1 MTKRQ
6 NKVYYISMV
15 FCGILEV
22 LALIGAY
29 AANYYTKTRM
39 GMLRH
44 VVYLNNKWEKALP
57 ITSIKWIAICI
68 IIALVILVYLR
79 YRKQNNHG
87 KVIAAA
93 ALLTITISSWTVYFM
108 LYYSTARNRAYYILS
123 VCFMLAVVFQNI
135 LYYCISSFKTRK

>member
-6 NKVYYISMV
+6 NKVYYISMF

-44 VVYLNNKWEKALP
+44 VAYLNNKWEKTLP

-79 YRKQNNHG
+79 YRKQNNNG
-87 KVIAAA
+87 KGTATA
-93 ALLTITISSWTVYFM
+93 ALLTIVISIWTLYFM
-108 LYYSTARNRAYYILS
+108 LSYSTARNRAYYILN
-123 VCFMLAVVFQNI
+123 VCFVLAVVFQNI
-135 LYYCISSFKTRK
+135 LFYCFSSFKSSK